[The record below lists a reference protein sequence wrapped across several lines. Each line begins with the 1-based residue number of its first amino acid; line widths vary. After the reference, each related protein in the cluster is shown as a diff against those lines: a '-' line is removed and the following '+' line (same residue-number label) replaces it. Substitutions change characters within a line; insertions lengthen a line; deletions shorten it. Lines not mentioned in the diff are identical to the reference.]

1 MKCIFH
7 SQKKDAKIYALKSL
21 NSMSLFKCEAG
32 FSLRD
37 PVLRFKEEC
46 RRRQKETDAPRQV
59 KII

>member
-1 MKCIFH
+1 
-7 SQKKDAKIYALKSL
+7 
-21 NSMSLFKCEAG
+21 MSLFKCEAG